1 MPPRP
6 KGWIELPI
14 FIHGVTP
21 DEFPGDHQPE
31 YTALYN
37 NIQKALAEQGKPKFL
52 EAPIPVEWGWRNPED
67 DTTNS
72 PDDSFLADVERKIAK
87 QAFAAESG
95 IMDITLNPE
104 RLLNRTIR
112 KFILFGASDLIYYTS
127 ADGESTVR
135 SHVFSLISQ
144 SIDDYLK
151 IPNAR
156 VSLTLVGHSAGS
168 LIAHDLLYHL
178 FGRGKDTP
186 YPEVQ
191 KIRDLTKSS
200 RLRVRRFYTIG
211 SPITPLIF
219 RANSLITKFHNN
231 ELLDPIDIGLLPDPS
246 LSNPRWVNFWDKDDV
261 ASYPVSFLY
270 NQEPGNKIIQDQYV
284 DIGDFFPDVHNAYW
298 SSALVAQN
306 IAKTF

>member
-1 MPPRP
+1 MAA
-6 KGWIELPI
+6 KKWIELPI

-21 DEFPGDHQPE
+21 DEYPGNHNPE

-37 NIQKALAEQGKPKFL
+37 NFQKALVEQGKPQFQEK
-52 EAPIPVEWGWRNPED
+52 PVPVEWGWRDPNNED
-67 DTTNS
+67 ANS
-72 PDDSFLADVERKIAK
+72 PDDSYLAEVQRKIAV

-95 IMDITLNPE
+95 IMDFTLNPE

-112 KFILFGASDLIYYTS
+112 KFILFGASDLLYYAS

-144 SIDDYLK
+144 TINDYLK
-151 IPNAR
+151 IPNAG
-156 VSLTLVGHSAGS
+156 VSITLVGHSAGS

-178 FGRGKDTP
+178 FGRGKVTP

-191 KIRDLTKSS
+191 NIRDLATAS

-211 SPITPLIF
+211 SPISPLIF
-219 RANSLITKFHNN
+219 RSNALITKFHNN
-231 ELLDPIDIGLLPDPS
+231 ELLDPIDIGLRPDPT

-270 NQEPGNKIIQDQYV
+270 NQNPDNKIIQDQYV

-298 SSALVAQN
+298 SNPLVAQGM
-306 IAKTF
+306 AKVF